1 MDNLILKA
9 KSKYDIQTLLKFNRY
24 NMYSRVQSKIV
35 TILSIFLIVFGVMA
49 SSSTMGLRAICVG
62 VGIVWILEMIFL
74 PKVYAKRVYN
84 SSKISSEADVE
95 FEFYSDK
102 FVTRTIKDEK
112 EMSKGELDYKDL
124 YKVVDLKDYI
134 YLYITS
140 NQAFIC
146 SKDNIDGD
154 YDKLSDVLKNSLGKK
169 YKIKK

>member
-35 TILSIFLIVFGVMA
+35 TILSIFLIIFGVMA

-95 FEFYSDK
+95 FECYS
-102 FVTRTIKDEK
+102 DEK